1 MKSKEITSSV
11 VTEYLKTIIRNGVT
25 AVLYVAFWPLICHA
39 KKFYHEGHY
48 LTSSGEARIK
58 ERKKFEASTIVSSRA
73 QISEVCS
80 EASFQPLL
88 QLYLL
93 LPQIMFFEYSKMFEG
108 TVSDFFNDVPELQFW
123 SILTSC
129 LALAWSF
136 SSYQATK
143 MNGAL
148 DFTSNFA
155 GRLVLLLSCIC
166 QISARL
172 VLFVIFAYTWGA
184 GHFWPMVVGCF
195 LHMLLMALIHWVTRN
210 DAHATDELFWKN
222 GQVLYQCLIN
232 GISNLYV
239 HTSIV
244 PREIGD
250 ERRNKKEEEKE
261 KDVHKCFKKEEMERD
276 LKQILV
282 DVIICA
288 ENLAIVLGAYY
299 STIGVETWFLVTV
312 LAVHATGLALMVTF
326 CFQNHII
333 VAACIPIVSV
343 VFIQIS
349 KLPSGTFLPTSA
361 HLECSDP
368 NLPMPSQSHH
378 SQKDGLVPP
387 VPLSRYE

>member
-1 MKSKEITSSV
+1 MKSKKLC
-11 VTEYLKTIIRNGVT
+11 EYLKTMIRNGVT

-39 KKFYHEGHY
+39 KKFYHEGSY
-48 LTSSGEARIK
+48 LTSSGEDRIK

-166 QISARL
+166 QISARFHQGGL
-172 VLFVIFAYTWGA
+172 KSFGLYAS
-184 GHFWPMVVGCF
+184 
-195 LHMLLMALIHWVTRN
+195 LI
-210 DAHATDELFWKN
+210 E
-222 GQVLYQCLIN
+222 
-232 GISNLYV
+232 
-239 HTSIV
+239 
-244 PREIGD
+244 
-250 ERRNKKEEEKE
+250 
-261 KDVHKCFKKEEMERD
+261 
-276 LKQILV
+276 
-282 DVIICA
+282 
-288 ENLAIVLGAYY
+288 
-299 STIGVETWFLVTV
+299 
-312 LAVHATGLALMVTF
+312 
-326 CFQNHII
+326 
-333 VAACIPIVSV
+333 
-343 VFIQIS
+343 
-349 KLPSGTFLPTSA
+349 
-361 HLECSDP
+361 
-368 NLPMPSQSHH
+368 
-378 SQKDGLVPP
+378 
-387 VPLSRYE
+387 